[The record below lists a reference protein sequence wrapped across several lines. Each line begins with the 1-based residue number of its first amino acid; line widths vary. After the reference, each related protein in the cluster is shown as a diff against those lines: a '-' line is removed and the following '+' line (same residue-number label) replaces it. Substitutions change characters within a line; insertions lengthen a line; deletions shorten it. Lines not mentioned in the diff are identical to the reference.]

1 MMNKRII
8 NYNEKK
14 VIVARQVMIL
24 NLDSTPE
31 NVITE
36 WEKMYPKDIDRVR
49 DNTELFDWMAKFIRN
64 NNVKFCNALLARVRN
79 KQEKI
84 LRTKCKYIGYGAKL
98 VDCPKNE
105 LAKYII
111 FTRGK
116 KYSGN
121 YNSMCCMIGR
131 IREDLRLKEKEQ

>member
-1 MMNKRII
+1 MDNRII

-14 VIVARQVMIL
+14 VIVARQIMIL
-24 NLDSTPE
+24 NMESAPE

-36 WEKMYPKDIDRVR
+36 W
-49 DNTELFDWMAKFIRN
+49 
-64 NNVKFCNALLARVRN
+64 
-79 KQEKI
+79 EKI

-121 YNSMCCMIGR
+121 YDSMCCMIGR
-131 IREDLRLKEKEQ
+131 IREDLRLKEKKQ

>member
-1 MMNKRII
+1 MGNKII

-14 VIVARQVMIL
+14 VIVARQIVIL
-24 NLDSTPE
+24 HLDSTPE
-31 NVITE
+31 NVIAE
-36 WEKMYPKDIDRVR
+36 WEKMYPKDIDKVR
-49 DNTELFDWMAKFIRN
+49 DNTELFDWMTKFIHS
-64 NNVKFCNALLARVRN
+64 NNVKSCNAVLARVHS
-79 KQEKI
+79 KQEKV
-84 LRTKCKYIGYGAKL
+84 LRAKCKYIGYGAKL

-116 KYSGN
+116 KFSGN

-131 IREDLRLKEKEQ
+131 IKEDLRLKEKEQ

>member
-1 MMNKRII
+1 MDNKII

-14 VIVARQVMIL
+14 VIVARRIMIL
-24 NLDSTPE
+24 ELDSTPE

-36 WEKMYPKDIDRVR
+36 WEKMYPKDIDKVR
-49 DNTELFDWMAKFIRN
+49 DNTELFDWMAKFIHS
-64 NNVKFCNALLARVRN
+64 NNVKSCNAVLARVRN

-84 LRTKCKYIGYGAKL
+84 LRTKCKDIGYGAKL
-98 VDCPKNE
+98 VDCPKNK

-116 KYSGN
+116 KCSGN

-131 IREDLRLKEKEQ
+131 IREDLRLKEKEN

>member
-1 MMNKRII
+1 MMDNRII
-8 NYNEKK
+8 NYNEKN

-64 NNVKFCNALLARVRN
+64 NNVKSCNALLARVRN

-84 LRTKCKYIGYGAKL
+84 LRTKCKYIGYGQSWLIVQRMSWLNTLYLHEARSIQ
-98 VDCPKNE
+98 V
-105 LAKYII
+105 II
-111 FTRGK
+111 TV
-116 KYSGN
+116 
-121 YNSMCCMIGR
+121 CAV
-131 IREDLRLKEKEQ
+131 

>member
-1 MMNKRII
+1 MMGNKII

-24 NLDSTPE
+24 GMDSTPE
-31 NVITE
+31 NVIAE
-36 WEKMYPKDIDRVR
+36 WEKMYPKDIYKVR
-49 DNTELFDWMAKFIRN
+49 DNTELFDWMTKFIHS
-64 NNVKFCNALLARVRN
+64 NNVKSCNAVLARVCS
-79 KQEKI
+79 KQEKV

-131 IREDLRLKEKEQ
+131 IREDLRLKEKEH

>member
-1 MMNKRII
+1 MDNRII

-49 DNTELFDWMAKFIRN
+49 DNTELFDWMAKFIHS
-64 NNVKFCNALLARVRN
+64 NNVKSCNAVLARVRS
-79 KQEKI
+79 KQEKV

-98 VDCPKNE
+98 V
-105 LAKYII
+105 KYII

-131 IREDLRLKEKEQ
+131 IKEDLRSKEKEN

>member
-1 MMNKRII
+1 MDNRII

-64 NNVKFCNALLARVRN
+64 NNVKSCNALLARVRN

-84 LRTKCKYIGYGAKL
+84 LRTKCKYIGYGQSWLIVQRMSWLNTLYLHEARSIQ
-98 VDCPKNE
+98 V
-105 LAKYII
+105 II
-111 FTRGK
+111 TV
-116 KYSGN
+116 
-121 YNSMCCMIGR
+121 CAV
-131 IREDLRLKEKEQ
+131 

>member
-1 MMNKRII
+1 MDNRII

-31 NVITE
+31 KVITE

-64 NNVKFCNALLARVRN
+64 NNVKSCNALLARVRN

-84 LRTKCKYIGYGAKL
+84 LRTKCKYIGYGQSWLIVQRMSWLNTLYLHEARSIQ
-98 VDCPKNE
+98 V
-105 LAKYII
+105 II
-111 FTRGK
+111 TV
-116 KYSGN
+116 
-121 YNSMCCMIGR
+121 CAV
-131 IREDLRLKEKEQ
+131 

>member
-14 VIVARQVMIL
+14 VIVARQIMIL
-24 NLDSTPE
+24 NLDLTPE

-36 WEKMYPKDIDRVR
+36 WEEMYPKDIDRVR
-49 DNTELFDWMAKFIRN
+49 DNTELFDWMAKFIHS
-64 NNVKFCNALLARVRN
+64 NNVKSCNAVLARVRN
-79 KQEKI
+79 KQEKV
-84 LRTKCKYIGYGAKL
+84 LRAKCKYIGFGAKL
-98 VDCPKNE
+98 VDYPKNK

-111 FTRGK
+111 FTQGK
-116 KYSGN
+116 KCSGN

-131 IREDLRLKEKEQ
+131 IREDLRLNR

>member
-1 MMNKRII
+1 MDNRII

-64 NNVKFCNALLARVRN
+64 NNVKSCNALLARVRN
-79 KQEKI
+79 KREKI
-84 LRTKCKYIGYGAKL
+84 LRTKCKYIGYGQSWLIVQRMSWLNTLYLHEARSIQ
-98 VDCPKNE
+98 V
-105 LAKYII
+105 II
-111 FTRGK
+111 TV
-116 KYSGN
+116 
-121 YNSMCCMIGR
+121 CAV
-131 IREDLRLKEKEQ
+131 

>member
-1 MMNKRII
+1 MMDNRII

-64 NNVKFCNALLARVRN
+64 NNVKSCNALLARVRN

-84 LRTKCKYIGYGAKL
+84 LRTKCKYIGYGQSWLIVQRMSWLNTLYLHEARSIQ
-98 VDCPKNE
+98 V
-105 LAKYII
+105 II
-111 FTRGK
+111 TV
-116 KYSGN
+116 
-121 YNSMCCMIGR
+121 CAV
-131 IREDLRLKEKEQ
+131 